1 MKLSLF
7 SDISVTFEGQDRG
20 INSLKSVKEAS
31 ERLGEAR
38 KEIHKGI
45 VGQEELVDGL
55 LIAMM
60 ANGHVL
66 IEGLPGLAKT
76 RAVNLLSQVCKVDFR
91 RIQFTP
97 DLLPADIVGT
107 RIFNQSK
114 ATFENQYGPIFGNF
128 ILADEINRAP
138 AKVQSAL
145 LEAMQERQI
154 TVGEETR
161 ALPLPFLV
169 FATQNPIEQEGTYP
183 LPEAQLDRFLLKLIV
198 GYPKKQEEAL
208 IVKMVVKEVVVPE
221 LNPIF
226 TDKEILTLQE
236 LTRTIHLEDSLIDY
250 IAQIVLSTRNPEEYG
265 LSDFKQWILH
275 GASPRASLALAQT
288 ARSVALMH
296 GRDFVSA
303 EDVRSMALSVL
314 RHRVA
319 LNYMAEAE
327 GMKSEDLILKIL
339 STIKA
344 PA

>member
-1 MKLSLF
+1 MKS
-7 SDISVTFEGQDRG
+7 I
-20 INSLKSVKEAS
+20 KEAS
-31 ERLGEAR
+31 ETLLESR
-38 KEIHKGI
+38 KEMHKGI
-45 VGQEELVDGL
+45 VGQEDLVDGL
-55 LIAMM
+55 LLAMLS
-60 ANGHVL
+60 NGHVL

-76 RAVNLLSQVCKVDFR
+76 RAVNLLSQVCRVDFR

-107 RIFNQSK
+107 RIFNQNK

-154 TVGEETR
+154 TVGEETKK
-161 ALPLPFLV
+161 LPAPFLV

-183 LPEAQLDRFLLKLIV
+183 LPEAQLDRFLLKLVV
-198 GYPKKQEEAL
+198 GYPKKEEEAE
-208 IVKMVVKEVVVPE
+208 IVKMVVSETKFPE
-221 LNPIF
+221 MKAF
-226 TDKEILTLQE
+226 FSDKDIISLQE
-236 LTRTIHLEDSLIDY
+236 LSRTVHLEDKLIHY
-250 IAQIVLSTRNPEEYG
+250 IAEIVLSTRNPENYG
-265 LSDFKQWILH
+265 LPDYKQWIGH

-296 GRDFVSA
+296 GRDFATA
-303 EDVRSMALSVL
+303 EDVRSVALSVL
-314 RHRVA
+314 RHRVS

-339 STIKA
+339 QTVKA

>member
-1 MKLSLF
+1 MKS
-7 SDISVTFEGQDRG
+7 I
-20 INSLKSVKEAS
+20 KEAS
-31 ERLGEAR
+31 ERLLESR
-38 KEIHKGI
+38 KEIAKGI
-45 VGQEELVDGL
+45 VGQVELVDGL
-55 LIAMM
+55 LIAMI

-76 RAVNLLSQVCKVDFR
+76 RAVNLLSQVCTVKFC

-97 DLLPADIVGT
+97 DLLPADVVGT
-107 RIFNQSK
+107 RIFNQGK
-114 ATFENQYGPIFGNF
+114 GTFENQYGPIFGNF

-161 ALPLPFLV
+161 KLPIPFLV

-183 LPEAQLDRFLLKLIV
+183 LPEAQLDRFLLKLV
-198 GYPKKQEEAL
+198 VSYPKKEEEAL
-208 IVKMVVKEVVVPE
+208 IVKMVVSEVKVPE
-221 LNPIF
+221 LTANF
-226 TDKEILTLQE
+226 TEKEIITLQD
-236 LTRTIHLEDSLIDY
+236 LARTVHLEDKLIDY
-250 IAQIVLSTRNPEEYG
+250 IAEIVLSTRNPEQYG
-265 LSDFKQWILH
+265 LADFKQWILH

-288 ARSVALMH
+288 ARAVALMQ
-296 GRDFVSA
+296 GRDFATA
-303 EDVRSMALSVL
+303 EDVRSIALSVL

-327 GMKSEDLILKIL
+327 GMKSEDFISKILK
-339 STIKA
+339 TIKA

>member
-1 MKLSLF
+1 
-7 SDISVTFEGQDRG
+7 
-20 INSLKSVKEAS
+20 LKSIKEAS
-31 ERLGEAR
+31 ERLIASK

-45 VGQEELVDGL
+45 VGQEDLVDGL
-55 LIAMM
+55 LIAMIS
-60 ANGHVL
+60 NGHVL

-114 ATFENQYGPIFGNF
+114 ASFENQYGPIFGNF

-154 TVGEETR
+154 TVGEETKK
-161 ALPLPFLV
+161 LPLPFLV

-183 LPEAQLDRFLLKLIV
+183 LPEAQLDRFLLKLVV
-198 GYPKKQEEAL
+198 GYPKKEEESQ
-208 IVKMVVKEVVVPE
+208 IVKMVVSETKVPD
-221 LNPIF
+221 LTPSF
-226 TDKEILTLQE
+226 TDKEIIILQD
-236 LTRTIHLEDSLIDY
+236 LSRTVHLEDKLIQY
-250 IAQIVLSTRNPEEYG
+250 IAEIVLSTRNPEQFG
-265 LSDFKQWILH
+265 LPEFKQWILH

-288 ARSVALMH
+288 ARSVALLQ
-296 GRDFVSA
+296 GRDFATA
-303 EDVRSMALSVL
+303 EDVRSIALSVL

-327 GMKSEDLILKIL
+327 GMRSEDFVSKIL
-339 STIKA
+339 STVKA